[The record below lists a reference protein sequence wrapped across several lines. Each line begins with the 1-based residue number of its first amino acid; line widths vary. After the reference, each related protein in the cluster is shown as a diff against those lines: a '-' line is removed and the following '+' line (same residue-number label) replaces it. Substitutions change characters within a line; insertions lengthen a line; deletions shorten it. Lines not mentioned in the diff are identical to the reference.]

1 MPIWSPEA
9 VKALRLQ
16 MGLSQEAFG
25 ELAGVSRQAVSE
37 WENGKTEVSDLNGA
51 SLDRLALGA
60 VAPPRAAAGDAIPA
74 AIIQHARRQVA
85 ETHRDL
91 SRIYGYAESIADLA
105 EQVAT
110 KQRGLLT
117 MLSPWV
123 GTETDVKSGAIGDVL
138 GLLDKM
144 DAGEIPT
151 PSAPADAPPAAR
163 KGRRKSAG

>member
-1 MPIWSPEA
+1 MDLETA
-9 VKALRLQ
+9 LQ
-16 MGLSQEAFG
+16 MVWDRSLRSSQRRVAKEMGVEASAVTRWKKG
-25 ELAGVSRQAVSE
+25 EEPQG
-37 WENGKTEVSDLNGA
+37 
-51 SLDRLALGA
+51 RLRELLFAWA
-60 VAPPRAAAGDAIPA
+60 ERHAAAPAPDPGVVPA
-74 AIIQHARRQVA
+74 AVIQHARRQVA

-138 GLLDKM
+138 GLLEKM

-151 PSAPADAPPAAR
+151 PSAPADAAPAVR